1 MDTFIFAWI
10 VDPNKVL
17 ISGIRKVEGF
27 ISGEYFFIANG
38 EERIFL
44 NGNLNKTLFLTKED
58 AMEKAEK
65 IRKTKIIIYQN
76 KIKSLQKIKFD

>member
-1 MDTFIFAWI
+1 MDTFISAWI

-27 ISGEYFFIANG
+27 ISGEYFLIANG
-38 EERIFL
+38 EESIFL

-58 AMEKAEK
+58 AIEKAEK
-65 IRKTKIIIYQN
+65 IKKAKIIIYQN